1 MSTSIMTSTNM
12 SIINTQEYRNRQR
25 ERERERDQDQE
36 DASDN
41 THTRKKTRSGGHLP
55 SPPLPTT
62 MYTAEDQLNRTS
74 PLPHV
79 AVSAATAAAPTSSIP
94 ASASVPE
101 LMAHNPS
108 AVITATTSGPSSPIL
123 TTTASKQTLSHS
135 QPPHA
140 QTQPQTQP
148 QLLAQQQTQAQQQ
161 QKQLKQPSPYPPT
174 SIYTID
180 DFITRYACKM
190 HYGDQLIKGQMQK
203 IETIKYDTTQEQKYR
218 ELYVGLSSL
227 EIKVR
232 EYEDKIESLFRL
244 KFNSS

>member
-36 DASDN
+36 DGSDN
-41 THTRKKTRSGGHLP
+41 THTRKKTRSSAHLP
-55 SPPLPTT
+55 SPPLPTAT
-62 MYTAEDQLNRTS
+62 YTADDQLNSTN
-74 PLPHV
+74 PVPHI
-79 AVSAATAAAPTSSIP
+79 AASAITGTIPTSSL
-94 ASASVPE
+94 SASVSMPE
-101 LMAHNPS
+101 LMARNIS
-108 AVITATTSGPSSPIL
+108 AVTATTTSSPGSPIL
-123 TTTASKQTLSHS
+123 TTTVSKQTLSHPQ
-135 QPPHA
+135 QPLA
-140 QTQPQTQP
+140 QTQTQP
-148 QLLAQQQTQAQQQ
+148 LIQQHIQAQQQ
-161 QKQLKQPSPYPPT
+161 QKQQKQPSPHPPT

-203 IETIKYDTTQEQKYR
+203 IETVKHDPTQEQKYR

-232 EYEDKIESLFRL
+232 EYEEKIESLFRL
-244 KFNSS
+244 KFNGK

>member
-1 MSTSIMTSTNM
+1 MSTSVMTLTNM
-12 SIINTQEYRNRQR
+12 SIINTQEYRNRQH
-25 ERERERDQDQE
+25 ERERERDHDQE

-41 THTRKKTRSGGHLP
+41 THARKKTRSGAHLP

-62 MYTAEDQLNRTS
+62 MYTAEDLMNHTS
-74 PLPHV
+74 PLPYV
-79 AVSAATAAAPTSSIP
+79 AASATTTATPMSSSSTPTSM
-94 ASASVPE
+94 PE
-101 LMAHNPS
+101 LMAHNTS
-108 AVITATTSGPSSPIL
+108 AVTAATTSGSGSPTLI
-123 TTTASKQTLSHS
+123 TTASKQTLSHPQ
-135 QPPHA
+135 QPLT
-140 QTQPQTQP
+140 QTQPQTQ
-148 QLLAQQQTQAQQQ
+148 QQIQAQQQ
-161 QKQLKQPSPYPPT
+161 QQKQQKQPSPYPPT

-203 IETIKYDTTQEQKYR
+203 IETVKHDPTQDQKYR

-244 KFNSS
+244 KFSGN